1 MLELIVYISFVMSII
16 ALGVSIYNVFYQ
28 RKKDNNLLRPQLFL
42 ESQNKQTT
50 DYIGIDSDIESY
62 EKLQEY
68 DVLLKFINT
77 TQVRIIDL
85 SVSIDVRKND
95 TFDLLLSKALEEKE
109 NNFDIEKDIFGNDIY
124 GLDKVFGLEETTRE
138 KISVLDGGDSF
149 ELRLPSIFA
158 ALLLGAMYLKRNG
171 FKESNFTI
179 DFDIK
184 ILYNHDFVNKD
195 KYVCVDKTVSV
206 NITDERERQGPRVVY
221 DSIIFDKL

>member
-1 MLELIVYISFVMSII
+1 MLELIAYISLGISIL
-16 ALGVSIYNVFYQ
+16 ALGVSIYTVFYQ

-42 ESQNKQTT
+42 ESQNKQTV
-50 DYIGIDSDIESY
+50 DYIGIDRDIEGY

-77 TQVRIIDL
+77 TKVRITDL

-95 TFDLLLSKALEEKE
+95 TFEFLLSKALEEKE
-109 NNFDIEKDIFGNDIY
+109 NNFDIEKDTFGNDTY
-124 GLDKVFGLEETTRE
+124 GWDKVFVLQETTKE

-149 ELRLPSIFA
+149 ELRLPNIFA
-158 ALLLGAMYLKRNG
+158 ALLLGAMYLNRNG

-195 KYVCVDKTVSV
+195 KCVRLDKTVSV
-206 NITDERERQGPRVVY
+206 NITYERAIQGPWVVY
-221 DSIIFDKL
+221 DSITFDKL

>member
-1 MLELIVYISFVMSII
+1 MIVYISFVISII

-28 RKKDNNLLRPQLFL
+28 RKKDNNLLKPQLFL
-42 ESQNKQTT
+42 ESQNKQTL
-50 DYIGIDSDIESY
+50 DYIGIDLDIGSY

-95 TFDLLLSKALEEKE
+95 TFYFLLSKALEEKE
-109 NNFDIEKDIFGNDIY
+109 NNFDIEKDMFGNDIY
-124 GLDKVFGLEETTRE
+124 GWDKVLGLQETTKE

-149 ELRLPSIFA
+149 ELKLPNIFA
-158 ALLLGAMYLKRNG
+158 ALLLGAMYLNRNG

-206 NITDERERQGPRVVY
+206 NITYERAIQGPWVIY